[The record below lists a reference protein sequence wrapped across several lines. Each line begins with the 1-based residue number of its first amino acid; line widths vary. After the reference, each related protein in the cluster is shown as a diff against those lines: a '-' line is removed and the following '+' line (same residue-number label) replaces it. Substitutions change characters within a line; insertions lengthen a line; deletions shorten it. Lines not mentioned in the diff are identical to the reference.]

1 MVPLPRS
8 VLSTFLAT
16 RVVLFAVA
24 LFAVSHLPI
33 NVAEARG
40 FHLAPQP
47 HSYLEAWARYDACWY
62 VAIAE
67 AGYRGSID
75 TAADIRPA
83 FFPLFPAVVAI
94 ADLFIKVPLL
104 SGLIVSNLFYLTFVI
119 LLWQIVRL
127 DWPADVA
134 KRTTWIYLLFP
145 SAMFLSG
152 VYSESS
158 LLMLTA
164 GAILAARRRQWLI
177 AGILA
182 GLSIIARPI
191 GVAAIVAVFVELW
204 KVSRTDEETRAK
216 WARHLATIT
225 LPMVAVGIGYFV
237 FSVITFGGPLVMI
250 ESQASIRGPLA
261 SPWKVVVD
269 FWHAKPR
276 LHGFGNSIFDVALAL
291 VAVAALPFIFF
302 RMRPSYAI
310 YAALVLLI
318 SLSGSIISFNRLLLP
333 SFPHAILLASALK
346 RPAIAVPAFVAL
358 AIFEV
363 LSMTAFATWNWVA

>member
-75 TAADIRPA
+75 TDADIRPA

-104 SGLIVSNLFYLTFVI
+104 SGLIVSNLFSLTFVI

-134 KRTTWIYLLFP
+134 GRTTWIYLLFP

-152 VYSESS
+152 VYSESA
-158 LLMLTA
+158 LLALTA
-164 GAILAARRRQWLI
+164 GSLLAARCRRWLL
-177 AGILA
+177 AGTLA
-182 GLSIIARPI
+182 GLATIARPV
-191 GVAAIVAVFVELW
+191 GVAIVVALLAELW
-204 KVSRTDEETRAK
+204 TISRNDQETRSA
-216 WARHLATIT
+216 WRRCLSALLA
-225 LPMVAVGIGYFV
+225 P
-237 FSVITFGGPLVMI
+237 VIAALAAYLTFATVTFGTPLVMVS
-250 ESQASIRGPLA
+250 SQASIRGPLA
-261 SPWKVVVD
+261 APWQAFVD
-269 FWHAKPR
+269 FWNAGPH
-276 LHGFGNSIFDVALAL
+276 LHGFGNSILDAALAL
-291 VAVAALPFIFF
+291 AAVAALPVIFSK
-302 RMRPSYAI
+302 MRASYAM
-310 YAALVLLI
+310 YATLVVLI
-318 SLSGSIISFNRLLLP
+318 SLSGSLISFNRLLLP
-333 SFPHAILLASALK
+333 SFRHAIMLARTMK
-346 RPAIAVPAFVAL
+346 RPVVAVSVMVTFAL
-358 AIFEV
+358 LEA
-363 LSMTAFATWNWVA
+363 LTMTAFATWNWVA